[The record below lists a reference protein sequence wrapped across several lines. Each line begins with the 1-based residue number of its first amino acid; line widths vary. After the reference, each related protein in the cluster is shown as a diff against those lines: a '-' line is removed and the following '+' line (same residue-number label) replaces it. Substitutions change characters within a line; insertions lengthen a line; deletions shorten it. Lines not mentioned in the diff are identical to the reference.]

1 METNFTRPFVL
12 ASTIIGLALLP
23 ACSND
28 AEKVEE
34 DGTTQEE
41 ATRTLAASLGDAPD
55 LTSLNDAISETGLGS
70 IFDGP
75 ASYTLLAPSNAAF
88 EALGEEGEALLTED
102 QRPLLVGLL
111 REHILPG
118 HLTPENIAQA
128 VEDQSGDVT
137 MTTLGGG
144 EVTFSKAGDTITV
157 SNTNGSTAELAPSA
171 TAATN
176 GVIIPLDAVL
186 IPKQSPEAGAASQ

>member
-1 METNFTRPFVL
+1 MKTNFTKPFVL
-12 ASTIIGLALLP
+12 AGAIAGLALLP
-23 ACSND
+23 ACSSD
-28 AEKVEE
+28 AETVDE

-41 ATRTLAASLGDAPD
+41 ATRTLAASLGDLPD
-55 LTSLNDAISETGLGS
+55 MASLNEAISEAELGS

-75 ASYTLLAPSNAAF
+75 GSYTLLAPNDAAF
-88 EALGEEGEALLTED
+88 NALGEEGKTLMSEE
-102 QRPLLVGLL
+102 QRPVLIGLL

-128 VEDQSGDVT
+128 LEDKGGDVT

-144 EVTFSKAGDTITV
+144 EVTFSKDGDTISV
-157 SNTNGSTAELAPSA
+157 SNGMGSTAKLATSA

-176 GVIIPLDAVL
+176 GVIIPVDTVL
-186 IPKQSPEAGAASQ
+186 VPAEAPGA

>member
-1 METNFTRPFVL
+1 MKMNFTKPFVL
-12 ASTIIGLALLP
+12 AGAIAGLAFLP

-28 AEKVEE
+28 AETVEE

-41 ATRTLAASLGDAPD
+41 ATRTLAASLGDLPD
-55 LTSLNDAISETGLGS
+55 MASLNGAISEAELGS

-75 ASYTLLAPSNAAF
+75 GSYTLLAPNDAAF
-88 EALGEEGEALLTED
+88 NALGEEGKTLMSEE
-102 QRPLLVGLL
+102 QRPVLIGLL

-128 VEDQSGDVT
+128 LENKGGDVT

-144 EVTFSKAGDTITV
+144 EVTFSKDGDTISV
-157 SNTNGSTAELAPSA
+157 SNGMGSTAVLATNA

-176 GVIIPLDAVL
+176 GVIIPVDTVL
-186 IPKQSPEAGAASQ
+186 VPEEAPGA